1 MSLKLGKGIE
11 EVLKNPVQKDK
22 KHEKTDKIS
31 EKSQNPTDTED
42 KDADLKS
49 YLNNLEEEKG
59 DEKTLDVDML
69 DKLMKRDNE
78 LAADEDLQLEQNII
92 DEHISS

>member
-1 MSLKLGKGIE
+1 
-11 EVLKNPVQKDK
+11 
-22 KHEKTDKIS
+22 
-31 EKSQNPTDTED
+31 
-42 KDADLKS
+42 
-49 YLNNLEEEKG
+49 
-59 DEKTLDVDML
+59 ML